1 MGRRVSYWLPTLFLS
16 SDTDRRLNFQSPALV
31 ILEYAGK
38 DATERYAEVHSLSLL
53 GSTLDSSKL
62 VGILDIS
69 TIDRESMPLPSRN
82 SKVQVQHEKPPL
94 SSLLSSHDFEAVASH
109 SLKPKTWAF
118 YSSAATDLITMK
130 ANKSFFDRI
139 WFRPRVLRNVRNVDT
154 SCLIQGVES
163 PLPLVV
169 APAALARMV
178 HPSGEKGI
186 AAACAPRGVIQCIST
201 NASYSAT
208 EIISSA
214 PSTHPFF
221 FQLYVHKKRS
231 DTSALLSTISSH
243 HPNVK
248 SIFLTVDA
256 PCAGKREADER
267 VKADESMQSP
277 MTGRKAANDKL
288 GGGLGRIMGSFI
300 DDTLSWEDILWLRS
314 IWKGKIVIKG
324 IMSAEDAIRAAAEGC
339 DGVVLSNHGGRNLD
353 TSPPSILT
361 LLELQLRCP
370 EVFEQIEVFVDGG
383 IRRGTD
389 ILKCL
394 CLGARAVLVGRPI
407 LYALNYG
414 QEGVEQLLDIFKDE
428 LEIAMRLVGITD
440 LSQVHPALVN
450 TADIDHLVPRTE
462 GHPYA
467 KWSSGG
473 SKMRAKL

>member
-1 MGRRVSYWLPTLFLS
+1 ME
-16 SDTDRRLNFQSPALV
+16 TDRRLNSQSPALV
-31 ILEYAGK
+31 IFEHAGK

-53 GSTLDSSKL
+53 GNTLDSAKL
-62 VGILDIS
+62 VGILDTS
-69 TIDRESMPLPSRN
+69 TIGRESTSLPSKN
-82 SKVQVQHEKPPL
+82 SKIQLQHENTPL
-94 SSLLSSHDFEAVASH
+94 CSLLSSHDFEAVASR
-109 SLKPKTWAF
+109 SLKPKAWAF

-139 WFRPRVLRNVRNVDT
+139 WFRPRVLKNVRNVNT
-154 SCLIQGVES
+154 SCLIQGVKS
-163 PLPLVV
+163 SLPLFV

-186 AAACAPRGVIQCIST
+186 AAACATRGVIQCIST

-208 EIISSA
+208 EILSSA
-214 PSTHPFF
+214 PSTYPFF

-267 VKADESMQSP
+267 VKADESTQSP
-277 MTGRKAANDKL
+277 MTGIKAVNDKF
-288 GGGLGRIMGSFI
+288 GGSLGRIMGSFI
-300 DDTLSWEDILWLRS
+300 DETLSWEDLSWLRS

-339 DGVVLSNHGGRNLD
+339 DGIVISNHGGRNLD
-353 TSPPSILT
+353 TSPPPILT

-370 EVFEQIEVFVDGG
+370 EVFEQLQVFVDGG

-428 LEIAMRLVGITD
+428 LEVAMRLVGITD

-467 KWSSGG
+467 KWPSGS
-473 SKMRAKL
+473 SKMSAKL